1 MLTISKPLS
10 AGQAQTYH
18 QKEFTAK
25 EQNYWSQRGIIA
37 GEWQGRLA
45 GQFGLAGI
53 VSAEDFAKLSQ
64 GQHPQTGEQLVRQ
77 RASYE
82 YQDADGKT
90 IKTMEHRAGWDAT
103 FSAPKSVSLTALVGG
118 DERVREAHR
127 ESVRVALDQLEHY
140 TQARIGGNHPPET
153 TGKFIAAKFEHD
165 TARPVDGYVAPQL
178 HTHAVVFNVTE
189 RDNGQPRAI
198 QPQSLF
204 ASQQFATAVYQSELT
219 YKLRQLGYEITAG
232 RSGAPEIKGYTQEY
246 LDASSPRSQQIREYL
261 ERTGRSGK
269 ESAEIAAHS
278 TRDRKEIHSPGEV
291 MAAHRKLAADFGHQ
305 AEAVVRAARERSQH
319 REKPV
324 NSLER
329 VRESLTFSRDKNFE
343 REAVVDERVLI
354 RDGLRRGMGEITHAQ
369 VRANLE
375 ARLASGEFQIVERPR
390 GVPGRQFT
398 TAKTIEAEHE
408 ILRRMREG
416 QNHVEPV
423 LSRPQAITVADQHP
437 HLNRAQKS
445 VVEDVL
451 SSPDRIQGI
460 QGFAGAGKTTTL
472 TAIRGAAE
480 SQGYQVE
487 GFAPTSRAAR
497 QLNEAGIEAGTLQGF
512 LARTAYSELER
523 KHFYLVDESSLASTN
538 QIREFLSRLGPH
550 DRVLLIGDIRQHQGV
565 EAGRPFEQLQEAG
578 MHTAKLDEIVRQQ
591 DPALKSAVE
600 MLATGQVS
608 AALDALQQQG
618 RVKEIPNAEDRVRA
632 IAKCYLES
640 PENTLIV
647 SPDNAS
653 RQELNAAVRQELKA
667 TGTIAPEDHRFLVLV
682 QRQDLTGAERSWA
695 SHYEMND
702 VVRYARGSKAIG
714 IAATAY
720 ASVVAI
726 DPAANQ
732 LTVEKTNQE
741 LATYDPR
748 RLTGVSVY
756 QEIDREFSVGDRIQF
771 TAPDKSL
778 GVANRDLATIQA
790 IHPDGRLSARLD
802 NNRQIEFNV
811 GEHRHFDHGYAV
823 TSHSSQGFTAERV
836 LVHAD
841 TSVHPD
847 LLNSRFGYVSISRA
861 SHEATLFTDD
871 MAKLGPQL
879 GADVSKTSAL
889 EINQPSSIGLG
900 IGIGALIRCQP
911 FKVEK
916 SRWCQNDDHPGELR
930 PYPAPKSSTS

>member
-10 AGQAQTYH
+10 AGQAQSYH

-45 GQFGLAGI
+45 AQFGLTGE
-53 VSAEDFAKLSQ
+53 VSAEHFAKLSQ
-64 GQHPQTGEQLVRQ
+64 GQDPQTGEQLVRQ

-90 IKTMEHRAGWDAT
+90 VNTMEHRAGWDAT

-127 ESVRVALDQLEHY
+127 DGVRIALDQLERY

-189 RDNGQPRAI
+189 RDDGQPRAI
-198 QPQSLF
+198 QPRSLF

-219 YKLRQLGYEITAG
+219 YRLRQLGYEITTG

-269 ESAEIAAHS
+269 EAAEIAAHS
-278 TRDRKEIHSPGEV
+278 TRDRKQIDSPGRV

-305 AEAVVRAARERSQH
+305 ADAVVQAARERSQH
-319 REKPV
+319 QEKPV
-324 NSLER
+324 NSFDR
-329 VRESLTFSRDKNFE
+329 VRESVTFSRDKNFE
-343 REAVVDERVLI
+343 REAVVDERALI

-375 ARLASGEFQIVERPR
+375 TRLASGEFRLVERPQS
-390 GVPGRQFT
+390 VPSRQFT
-398 TAKTIEAEHE
+398 TAKTIQAEHE
-408 ILRRMREG
+408 IIRRVREG
-416 QNHVEPV
+416 QNQIQAV
-423 LSRPQAITVADQHP
+423 LSRPQAISVADRQP
-437 HLNRAQKS
+437 HLNRAQKA

-460 QGFAGAGKTTTL
+460 QGFAGSGKTTTL
-472 TAIRGAAE
+472 TAIRIAAE
-480 SQGYQVE
+480 RQGHQVE
-487 GFAPTSRAAR
+487 GLAPTSRAAR
-497 QLNEAGIEAGTLQGF
+497 QLREAGIEGGTLQAF
-512 LARTAYSELER
+512 LARGQNAER
-523 KHFYLVDESSLASTN
+523 NLDQKRLFFVDESSLASTN
-538 QIREFLSRLGPH
+538 QMREFLSRLCAN

-578 MHTAKLDEIVRQQ
+578 MRTARLDEIVRQR

-600 MLATGQVS
+600 LLATGQVP
-608 AALDALQQQG
+608 AALDILQQQG
-618 RVKEIPNAEDRVRA
+618 RVKEISNAEERIRA
-632 IAKCYLES
+632 VAKSYVES
-640 PENTLIV
+640 PKNTLIV

-653 RQELNAAVRQELKA
+653 RHELNLAVRQELK
-667 TGTIAPEDHRFLVLV
+667 TTRGLGPEDHTFRVLV
-682 QRQDLTGAERSWA
+682 PRQDMTGAERSWA
-695 SHYEMND
+695 NHYAIGD
-702 VVRYARGSKAIG
+702 IVRYTRGSKAIG
-714 IAATAY
+714 IGAGAY

-726 DPAANQ
+726 DPVANQ
-732 LTVEKTNQE
+732 LTVEKPSQE
-741 LATYDPR
+741 LAPYDPR
-748 RLTGVSVY
+748 RLAGVSVY
-756 QEIDREFSVGDRIQF
+756 REIEHDFSVGDRIQF

-778 GVANRDLATIQA
+778 GVANRDLAIIQA

-802 NNRQIEFNV
+802 NNRQIEFNAR
-811 GEHRHFDHGYAV
+811 EHRHFDHGYAV
-823 TSHSSQGFTAERV
+823 TSHSSQGLTAERV

-841 TSVHPD
+841 TKVHPD
-847 LLNSRFGYVSISRA
+847 LLNSRFGYVAISRA

-871 MAKLGPQL
+871 AAKLARQMGT
-879 GADVSKTSAL
+879 DVSKTSAL
-889 EINQPSSIGLG
+889 EIGQASSLGQRFGLG
-900 IGIGALIRCQP
+900 L
-911 FKVEK
+911 
-916 SRWCQNDDHPGELR
+916 
-930 PYPAPKSSTS
+930 

>member
-18 QKEFTAK
+18 QTEFTAK
-25 EQNYWSQRGIIA
+25 EQNYWSQRGVIA
-37 GEWQGRLA
+37 GKWQGRLVE
-45 GQFGLAGI
+45 QFGLART

-127 ESVRVALDQLEHY
+127 ESVRVALDQIEHY

-153 TGKFIAAKFEHD
+153 TGRFIVAKFEHD

-178 HTHAVVFNVTE
+178 HTHAVVFNVTQ

-204 ASQQFATAVYQSELT
+204 ASQQFATAIYQSELT
-219 YKLRQLGYEITAG
+219 YRLRQLGYEITAG

-269 ESAEIAAHS
+269 EAAEIAAHS
-278 TRDRKEIHSPGEV
+278 TRDRKEIHSPREV
-291 MAAHRKLAADFGHQ
+291 MAAHRKMAQDFGHQ
-305 AEAVVRAARERSQH
+305 ADAVVRAARERSQH
-319 REKPV
+319 QKKPV
-324 NSLER
+324 NSWDR
-329 VRESLTFSRDKNFE
+329 VRESLTFARDKNFE
-343 REAVVDERVLI
+343 REAVVDERALI

-369 VRANLE
+369 VRANLDT
-375 ARLASGEFQIVERPR
+375 RLASGEFQIVERPQS
-390 GVPGRQFT
+390 VPGRQFT

-408 ILRRMREG
+408 IIRRVREG
-416 QNHVEPV
+416 QNDIEPV
-423 LSRPQAITVADQHP
+423 LPRTQAIALADQHP
-437 HLNRAQKS
+437 HFNPAQKA

-460 QGFAGAGKTTTL
+460 QGFAGSGKTTTL
-472 TAIRGAAE
+472 RAIRSAAE
-480 SQGYQVE
+480 TNGYQVE

-497 QLNEAGIEAGTLQGF
+497 QLNEAGIEARTLQGF
-512 LARTAYSELER
+512 LARFVDPDVGER

-538 QIREFLSRLGPH
+538 QMREFLARLAPD
-550 DRVLLIGDIRQHQGV
+550 DRVVLIGDIRQHQGV

-578 MHTAKLDEIVRQQ
+578 MRTARLDQIVRQH

-600 MLATGQVS
+600 LLATGQVS

-618 RVKEIPNAEDRVRA
+618 RVKEISNAGERIRA
-632 IAKCYLES
+632 IAKSYVES

-653 RQELNAAVRQELKA
+653 RRELNVAARQELRA
-667 TGTIAPEDHRFLVLV
+667 NGALAPEDHAFRVLV
-682 QRQDLTGAERSWA
+682 QRQDMTGAERSWA
-695 SHYEMND
+695 SHYDIND
-702 VVRYARGSKAIG
+702 VVRYTRGSKSIG
-714 IAATAY
+714 IEAAAY

-726 DPAANQ
+726 NPAANQ
-732 LTVEKTNQE
+732 LTVEKENGE

-756 QEIDREFSVGDRIQF
+756 QEIQREFSVGDRIQF

-778 GVANRDLATIQA
+778 GVANRDMAAIEA
-790 IHPDGRLSARLD
+790 IHPDSRLSVRLD
-802 NNRQIEFNV
+802 NNRQIEFDPS
-811 GEHRHFDHGYAV
+811 EHRHLDHGYAV
-823 TSHSSQGFTAERV
+823 TSHSSQGLTAERV

-847 LLNSRFGYVSISRA
+847 LLNSRFAYVSISRA
-861 SHEATLFTDD
+861 SHEADIYTDD
-871 MAKLGPQL
+871 A
-879 GADVSKTSAL
+879 S
-889 EINQPSSIGLG
+889 GLG
-900 IGIGALIRCQP
+900 QKLSNEFSKATATQ
-911 FKVEK
+911 F
-916 SRWCQNDDHPGELR
+916 N
-930 PYPAPKSSTS
+930 SSVAQSVTDFSLGHNV

>member
-18 QKEFTAK
+18 EKEFTAK
-25 EQNYWSQRGIIA
+25 EQNYWSQRGVIA

-45 GQFGLAGI
+45 GQFGLTGT
-53 VSAEDFAKLSQ
+53 VSSEDFAKLSQ

-90 IKTMEHRAGWDAT
+90 VKTMEHRAGWDAT

-127 ESVRVALDQLEHY
+127 DSVRVALDQLEHY

-153 TGKFIAAKFEHD
+153 TGRFIAAKFEHD

-204 ASQQFATAVYQSELT
+204 ASQQFATAIYQSELT
-219 YKLRQLGYEITAG
+219 YRLRQLGYEITTG

-269 ESAEIAAHS
+269 EAAEIAAHS
-278 TRDRKEIHSPGEV
+278 TRDRKEIHSPGQV

-305 AEAVVRAARERSQH
+305 ADAVVRAARERSQRH
-319 REKPV
+319 ETPV
-324 NSLER
+324 NSLDR

-343 REAVVDERVLI
+343 REAVVDERALI
-354 RDGLRRGMGEITHAQ
+354 RDGLRRGMGQITHCQ
-369 VRANLE
+369 VRANLD
-375 ARLASGEFQIVERPR
+375 ARLASGEFQIVERPQ
-390 GVPGRQFT
+390 GIPGRQFT
-398 TAKTIEAEHE
+398 TAKTIEAERE
-408 ILRRMREG
+408 IVRRMRDG
-416 QNHVEPV
+416 QNQVEPV
-423 LSRPQAITVADQHP
+423 LSRPRAIAFADQHP
-437 HLNRAQKS
+437 HLNRAQKT

-472 TAIRGAAE
+472 TVIRSAAE
-480 SQGYQVE
+480 TQGHQVE

-512 LARTAYSELER
+512 LARTANPGVPER
-523 KHFYLVDESSLASTN
+523 KHLYLVDESSLASTN
-538 QIREFLSRLGPH
+538 QIREFLTRLGPH
-550 DRVLLIGDIRQHQGV
+550 DRVLLTGDIRQHQGV
-565 EAGRPFEQLQEAG
+565 EAGRPFDQLQEAG
-578 MHTAKLDEIVRQQ
+578 MRTAKLDEIVRQQ

-600 MLATGQVS
+600 LLATGQVP

-618 RVKEIPNAEDRVRA
+618 RVKEIPNAEERVRA
-632 IAKCYLES
+632 IAKSYVES

-653 RQELNAAVRQELKA
+653 RRELNVAVREELKA
-667 TGTIAPEDHRFLVLV
+667 NGSLAPEDHTFRVLV
-682 QRQDLTGAERSWA
+682 QRQDMTGAERSWA
-695 SHYEMND
+695 SHYEIDD
-702 VVRYARGSKAIG
+702 VVRYTRGSKAIG
-714 IAATAY
+714 IGTGAY
-720 ASVVAI
+720 ALVVAI
-726 DPAANQ
+726 NPALNQ
-732 LTVEKTNQE
+732 LTVEKADQE

-756 QEIDREFSVGDRIQF
+756 REIERELSAGDRIQF

-778 GVANRDLATIQA
+778 GVANRDLATIEA
-790 IHPDGRLSARLD
+790 IHPEGRLSARLD
-802 NNRQIEFNV
+802 NNRQIEFNAS
-811 GEHRHFDHGYAV
+811 EHRHFDHGYAV
-823 TSHSSQGFTAERV
+823 TSHSSQGLTAERV

-861 SHEATLFTDD
+861 SLDAKIYTNNATD
-871 MAKLGPQL
+871 LGKRL
-879 GADVSKTSAL
+879 SGDVSKSSAV
-889 EINQPSSIGLG
+889 EFSQPAGHSISIDHSKTDGGLNLG
-900 IGIGALIRCQP
+900 
-911 FKVEK
+911 
-916 SRWCQNDDHPGELR
+916 N
-930 PYPAPKSSTS
+930 

>member
-18 QKEFTAK
+18 QMEFTAK
-25 EQNYWSQRGIIA
+25 EQNYWSQRGVIA
-37 GEWQGRLA
+37 GEWQGHLA
-45 GQFGLAGI
+45 EQFGLAKT

-82 YQDADGKT
+82 YQDADGKRV
-90 IKTMEHRAGWDAT
+90 KTMEHRAGWDAT

-118 DERVREAHR
+118 DKRVREAHR

-140 TQARIGGNHPPET
+140 TQARIGGNHPAET

-178 HTHAVVFNVTE
+178 HTHVVIFNMTE
-189 RDNGQPRAI
+189 RADGETRAL
-198 QPQSLF
+198 QERGLF
-204 ASQQFATAVYQSELT
+204 QSQQFATAIYQSELT
-219 YKLRQLGYEITAG
+219 YRVRQLGYEITTG

-261 ERTGRSGK
+261 ERTRRSGK
-269 ESAEIAAHS
+269 EAAEIAAHA
-278 TRDRKEIHSPGEV
+278 TRDRKEIHSPREV

-305 AEAVVRAARERSQH
+305 AEAVVRAAHERCQH
-319 REKPV
+319 QAKPV
-324 NSLER
+324 NSFER
-329 VRESLTFSRDKNFE
+329 VRESVTFSRDKNFE
-343 REAVVDERVLI
+343 REAVVDERALI

-369 VRANLE
+369 VRANLD
-375 ARLASGEFQIVERPR
+375 ARVASGEFQVVERSQ
-390 GVPGRQFT
+390 GIPGRQFT
-398 TAKTIEAEHE
+398 TAKTIESEHE

-423 LSRPQAITVADQHP
+423 LSRSQAIAVADHHQ
-437 HLNRAQKS
+437 HLNRTQRS

-451 SSPDRIQGI
+451 SSSDHIQGI
-460 QGFAGAGKTTTL
+460 QGFAGSGKTTTL
-472 TAIRGAAE
+472 AAIRGAAE
-480 SQGYQVE
+480 GQGYQVE

-512 LARTAYSELER
+512 LVRTANPDLREQ

-538 QIREFLSRLGPH
+538 QMREFLSRLGPN
-550 DRVLLIGDIRQHQGV
+550 DRVLLIGDTRQHQGV

-578 MHTAKLDEIVRQQ
+578 MRTARLDEIVRQK

-600 MLATGQVS
+600 LLATGQVS
-608 AALDALQQQG
+608 AALDALQLQG
-618 RVKEIPNAEDRVRA
+618 SVKEIPNAEERIRA
-632 IAKCYLES
+632 IARSYVES

-653 RQELNAAVRQELKA
+653 RRELNVAVRQELKA
-667 TGTIAPEDHRFLVLV
+667 NGSLAPEDHTLRVLV
-682 QRQDLTGAERSWA
+682 QRQDMTGADRSWA
-695 SHYEMND
+695 NHYEIND

-714 IAATAY
+714 IEAAAY
-720 ASVVAI
+720 ASVIAI
-726 DPAANQ
+726 NPAANQ
-732 LTVEKTNQE
+732 LTVEKVNGE

-756 QEIDREFSVGDRIQF
+756 QEIQREFSVGDRIQF

-778 GVANRDLATIQA
+778 GVANRDMATIDA
-790 IHPDGRLSARLD
+790 IHPDGRLSVRLD
-802 NNRQIEFNV
+802 NNRQIKFNPN
-811 GEHRHFDHGYAV
+811 EHRHLDHGYAV
-823 TSHSSQGFTAERV
+823 TSHSSQGLTAERV

-847 LLNSRFGYVSISRA
+847 LLNSRFAYVSISRA

-879 GADVSKTSAL
+879 GAEVSKTSAL
-889 EINQPSSIGLG
+889 EINQASSIGLG
-900 IGIGALIRCQP
+900 IG
-911 FKVEK
+911 
-916 SRWCQNDDHPGELR
+916 LR
-930 PYPAPKSSTS
+930 I

>member
-25 EQNYWSQRGIIA
+25 EQNYWSQRGVIA

-45 GQFGLAGI
+45 EQFGLTGT

-77 RASYE
+77 RASYQ

-90 IKTMEHRAGWDAT
+90 VKTMEHRAGWDAT

-178 HTHAVVFNVTE
+178 HTHVVIFNMTE
-189 RDNGQPRAI
+189 RADGETRAL
-198 QPQSLF
+198 QERGLF
-204 ASQQFATAVYQSELT
+204 QSQQFATAIYQSELT
-219 YKLRQLGYEITAG
+219 YRVRQLGYEITTG

-269 ESAEIAAHS
+269 EAAEIAAHS

-305 AEAVVRAARERSQH
+305 ADTVVRAARERSQH
-319 REKPV
+319 QGKPV
-324 NSLER
+324 NWLDR

-343 REAVVDERVLI
+343 REAVVDERALI

-369 VRANLE
+369 VRANLDT
-375 ARLASGEFQIVERPR
+375 RLASGEFQVVEGPQ
-390 GVPGRQFT
+390 GAPGRQFT

-408 ILRRMREG
+408 VIRRVREG
-416 QNHVEPV
+416 QNHFEPI
-423 LSRPQAITVADQHP
+423 LPRPQAIAVAEQHS
-437 HLNRAQKS
+437 HLNRAQKT

-460 QGFAGAGKTTTL
+460 QGFAGSGKTTTL
-472 TAIRGAAE
+472 TVIRGAAE

-512 LARTAYSELER
+512 LSRTANPDLR
-523 KHFYLVDESSLASTN
+523 GQKHFYLVDESSLASTN
-538 QIREFLSRLGPH
+538 QMREFLSRIGSNDH
-550 DRVLLIGDIRQHQGV
+550 VLLIGDVRQHQGV

-578 MHTAKLDEIVRQQ
+578 MRTATLDDIVRQK

-600 MLATGQVS
+600 LLATSQVS
-608 AALDALQQQG
+608 AALDVLQQQG
-618 RVKEIPNAEDRVRA
+618 HVKEITGAEERIRV
-632 IAKCYLES
+632 IAKSYVES
-640 PENTLIV
+640 PENSLIV

-653 RQELNAAVRQELKA
+653 RRELNVAVRQELKA
-667 TGTIAPEDHRFLVLV
+667 TGSLAPEDYTFRVLI
-682 QRQDLTGAERSWA
+682 QRQDMTGAERSWA
-695 SHYEMND
+695 SHYEIDD
-702 VVRYARGSKAIG
+702 VIRYTRGSKVIG
-714 IAATAY
+714 IEAAAY
-720 ASVVAI
+720 ATVVAI
-726 DPAANQ
+726 NPAANQ
-732 LTVEKTNQE
+732 LTVEKTNQK

-756 QEIDREFSVGDRIQF
+756 REMERELSVGDRIQF

-778 GVANRDLATIQA
+778 CVANRDLATIEA

-802 NNRQIEFNV
+802 SNRQIDFDAS
-811 GEHRHFDHGYAV
+811 EHRHFDHGYAV
-823 TSHSSQGFTAERV
+823 TSHSSQGLTAERV

-841 TSVHPD
+841 TKVHPD
-847 LLNSRFGYVSISRA
+847 LLNSRFAYVSISRA
-861 SHEATLFTDD
+861 SHQATVFTDD

-889 EINQPSSIGLG
+889 EINQASSIAQG
-900 IGIGALIRCQP
+900 IGIGL
-911 FKVEK
+911 
-916 SRWCQNDDHPGELR
+916 
-930 PYPAPKSSTS
+930 

>member
-18 QKEFTAK
+18 EKEFTAK
-25 EQNYWSQRGIIA
+25 EQNYWSQRGVIA

-45 GQFGLAGI
+45 GAFGLVGV
-53 VSAEDFAKLSQ
+53 VSAEDFAKLSR

-118 DERVREAHR
+118 DDRVREAHR
-127 ESVRVALDQLEHY
+127 ESVRVALDQFEQY

-153 TGKFIAAKFEHD
+153 TGSFIAAKFEHD

-178 HTHAVVFNVTE
+178 HTHAVIFNVTQ
-189 RDNGQPRAI
+189 RDNGHPRAI

-204 ASQQFATAVYQSELT
+204 ASQQFATAIYQSELT
-219 YKLRQLGYEITAG
+219 YRLRQLGYEITTG

-246 LDASSPRSQQIREYL
+246 LDASSPRSRQIREYL

-269 ESAEIAAHS
+269 EAAEIAAHS

-305 AEAVVRAARERSQH
+305 ADAVVLAARERSQH
-319 REKPV
+319 QEKPV
-324 NSLER
+324 NSLNR

-343 REAVVDERVLI
+343 REAVVDERALI

-369 VRANLE
+369 VRANLDT
-375 ARLASGEFQIVERPR
+375 RLASGEFQIVERPQS
-390 GVPGRQFT
+390 VPSRQFT

-408 ILRRMREG
+408 ILRRVRDG
-416 QNHVEPV
+416 QNDIEPV
-423 LSRPQAITVADQHP
+423 LPRPQAIALADQHT
-437 HLNRAQKS
+437 HLNPAQKT

-460 QGFAGAGKTTTL
+460 QGFAGSGKTTTL
-472 TAIRGAAE
+472 TAIRSAVE
-480 SQGYQVE
+480 RHGYQVE

-497 QLNEAGIEAGTLQGF
+497 QLNEAGIEARTLQSF
-512 LARTAYSELER
+512 LARTADPDVGER

-538 QIREFLSRLGPH
+538 QMREFLARLAPD
-550 DRVLLIGDIRQHQGV
+550 DRVVLIGDIRQHQGV

-578 MHTAKLDEIVRQQ
+578 MRTARLDEIVRQQ
-591 DPALKSAVE
+591 DPALKSVVE
-600 MLATGQVS
+600 LLATGQAS
-608 AALDALQQQG
+608 AALDALQHQG
-618 RVKEIPNAEDRVRA
+618 RVKEIPNAEDRIRA
-632 IAKCYLES
+632 IAKSYLES

-653 RQELNAAVRQELKA
+653 RRELNVAVRHELKTNGSLA
-667 TGTIAPEDHRFLVLV
+667 QEDHTFRVLV
-682 QRQDLTGAERSWA
+682 QRQDMTGAERSWA
-695 SHYEMND
+695 SHYEIND
-702 VVRYARGSKAIG
+702 VVRYTRGSKANG
-714 IAATAY
+714 IEAAAY

-726 DPAANQ
+726 NPSANL
-732 LTVEKTNQE
+732 LTVEKANGE
-741 LATYDPR
+741 LTTYDPR

-756 QEIDREFSVGDRIQF
+756 QEIQREFSVGERIQF

-778 GVANRDLATIQA
+778 GIANRDMAA
-790 IHPDGRLSARLD
+790 IEAIDPVGRLSVRLD
-802 NNRQIEFNV
+802 NGRQIEFNPN
-811 GEHRHFDHGYAV
+811 EHRHLDHGYAV
-823 TSHSSQGFTAERV
+823 TSHSSQGLTAERV

-861 SHEATLFTDD
+861 SYDAKIYTNDATNLGQ
-871 MAKLGPQL
+871 KLSGE
-879 GADVSKTSAL
+879 VSKTSAV
-889 EINQPSSIGLG
+889 EISHSTANPITDLSRGQG
-900 IGIGALIRCQP
+900 I
-911 FKVEK
+911 
-916 SRWCQNDDHPGELR
+916 
-930 PYPAPKSSTS
+930 